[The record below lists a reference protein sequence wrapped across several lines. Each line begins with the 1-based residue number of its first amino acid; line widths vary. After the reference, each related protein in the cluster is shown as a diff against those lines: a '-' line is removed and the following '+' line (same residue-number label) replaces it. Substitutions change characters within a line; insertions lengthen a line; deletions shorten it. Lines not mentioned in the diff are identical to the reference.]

1 MAGSHYTT
9 VSLMFSVILF
19 FIFFLCDTRNKT
31 QTLYN
36 TALDIHVL
44 WFVCMLEKA
53 ECFLEKRDVN
63 QLGTYLLK
71 HDLLY
76 KLYHFISHVH
86 PCFIQVINLQD
97 SYIQSNFVLFPT
109 QISNFLVY
117 REVIHWN
124 QSKMDTNG
132 ITQLC
137 LEYTGVCF
145 IQIK

>member
-76 KLYHFISHVH
+76 KFLSGFRS
-86 PCFIQVINLQD
+86 
-97 SYIQSNFVLFPT
+97 SYSTLPYPVGRT
-109 QISNFLVY
+109 Y
-117 REVIHWN
+117 
-124 QSKMDTNG
+124 
-132 ITQLC
+132 
-137 LEYTGVCF
+137 
-145 IQIK
+145 